1 MNPYQTRASGC
12 KPELLAPGGS
22 YEKARIAFLYGADA
36 VYAGGRSHNLRI
48 QSRNLHDEELA
59 ALAFLARSSGK
70 RLYITLNSLMRPKDL
85 DLLKPTL
92 EYLREIEVSGIIV
105 ADPGALLLARTISP
119 GLPLHL
125 STQASTTNHLSV
137 RFWEEQGV
145 RRINLARELS
155 IDEIEAIRSRTSL
168 EIEVFVHGSM
178 CVSYSGRCLLSTVMT
193 RRGAN
198 EGHCAQ
204 PCRWSYRLVE
214 EKRPGEYFPIGE
226 DGQGSYILN
235 AQDLCLIE
243 DLHRLAGVGIDAFKI
258 EGRMKGAHYVA
269 SVVRA
274 YRRTL
279 DACRRS
285 RGECGPDDIS
295 RADIHA
301 VSHRPYTRAFMFP
314 DDSQD
319 APAVAPETS
328 LVQTHTLAGLVRQRP
343 RLDEDPIG
351 TTPIE
356 DGRTPDWTHLEVRSQ
371 LRLGDQLSFLFPD
384 GRNLEHTIHSMES
397 LSGQIL
403 DRAHPNTR
411 IRLPIPFPT
420 FSMQVV
426 RLSRRG

>member
-1 MNPYQTRASGC
+1 VNPYQTRAIGC

-48 QSRNLHDEELA
+48 KSRNLHDEELA

-70 RLYITLNSLMRPKDL
+70 RLYVTLNSLMRPKDL

-92 EYLREIEVSGIIV
+92 EYLREIQVSGIIL
-105 ADPGALLLARTISP
+105 ADPGALLLATEICP

-137 RFWEEQGV
+137 RFWEQQGV
-145 RRINLARELS
+145 QRINLARELS
-155 IDEIEAIRSRTSL
+155 INEIEVIRKHTGL

-178 CVSYSGRCLLSTVMT
+178 CISYSGRCLLSSVMS

-198 EGHCAQ
+198 EGRCAQ
-204 PCRWSYRLVE
+204 PCRWSYRLLE

-226 DGQGSYILN
+226 DEHGSYILN

-243 DLHRLAGVGIDAFKI
+243 DLHRLTGVGIDAFKI

-269 SVVRA
+269 GVVRA

-279 DACRRS
+279 DACWHS
-285 RGECGPDDIS
+285 QDKWGPDASS

-314 DDSQD
+314 DDSHD
-319 APAVAPETS
+319 APAVAQDTS
-328 LVQTHTLAGLVRQRP
+328 IMQTHTLAGIVRP
-343 RLDEDPIG
+343 PPHLDEDPED
-351 TTPIE
+351 TTPVE
-356 DGRTPDWTHLEVRSQ
+356 APRTPDWTHLEVRSP
-371 LRLGDQLSFLFPD
+371 LHLGDRLSFLFPD
-384 GRNLEHTIHSMES
+384 GRNLEHRLDTIES
-397 LSGQIL
+397 LSGQSL
-403 DRAHPNTR
+403 HAAHPNTW

-426 RLSRRG
+426 RLSRPR

>member
-1 MNPYQTRASGC
+1 MNPYQTRALGC

-36 VYAGGRSHNLRI
+36 VYAGGRGHNLRI
-48 QSRNLHDEELA
+48 QSRNLNDEELA
-59 ALAFLARSSGK
+59 ALAFLARRTGK
-70 RLYITLNSLMRPKDL
+70 RLYVTVNSLMRQKDL
-85 DLLKPTL
+85 DLLRPTL

-105 ADPGALLLARTISP
+105 ADPGALLLATEICP
-119 GLPLHL
+119 GLPIHL

-137 RFWEEQGV
+137 RFWEAQGV

-155 IDEIEAIRSRTSL
+155 IDEVEVIRSRTSL
-168 EIEVFVHGSM
+168 ELEVFVHGSM
-178 CVSYSGRCLLSTVMT
+178 CVSYSGRCLLSSVMT

-243 DLHRLAGVGIDAFKI
+243 DLHRLAGVGMDAFKI

-285 RGECGPDDIS
+285 PQECGPDVIS
-295 RADIHA
+295 RADIQA

-314 DDSQD
+314 DDSRD

-328 LVQTHTLAGLVRQRP
+328 LVQTHTLAGLVRRRP
-343 RLDEDPIG
+343 HLDEDPDG

-371 LRLGDQLSFLFPD
+371 LHLGDRLCFLFPD
-384 GRNLEHTIHSMES
+384 GRDLEHTIHSMES
-397 LSGQIL
+397 LSGQSL
-403 DRAHPNTR
+403 HTAHPNNR

-420 FSMQVV
+420 FAMQVV
-426 RLSRRG
+426 RLSKPR